1 MEAVMRFILRNGR
14 SIAAD
19 ISAKGLEVYAYK
31 DRLGDNVHALASK
44 TAEKDFL
51 RRLTSHLIEVNELP
65 SKQKAHTRKPPTEG
79 EVVSH
84 SHA

>member
-51 RRLTSHLIEVNELP
+51 RRLTSHLIELHELP
-65 SKQKAHTRKPPTEG
+65 QQAKGSYKKT
-79 EVVSH
+79 SH
-84 SHA
+84 